1 MILTFEVV
9 DSSLVVLLWCFSL
22 ECVREF
28 VFSVTFFEVACLSSF
43 SEDISSKVK
52 VPHKNDKRGYYGSGE
67 SVSVYLGGGIYLDIR
82 GRGRCGNG
90 AEM

>member
-43 SEDISSKVK
+43 SEDISSTKSRFPTK
-52 VPHKNDKRGYYGSGE
+52 MTRGGTTGRE
-67 SVSVYLGGGIYLDIR
+67 NLYLST
-82 GRGRCGNG
+82 
-90 AEM
+90 

>member
-1 MILTFEVV
+1 M
-9 DSSLVVLLWCFSL
+9 
-22 ECVREF
+22 
-28 VFSVTFFEVACLSSF
+28 FSVTFFEVACLSSF
-43 SEDISSKVK
+43 SEDISSTKSRFPTK
-52 VPHKNDKRGYYGSGE
+52 MTRGGYYGSGE

>member
-22 ECVREF
+22 EYVREF

-52 VPHKNDKRGYYGSGE
+52 VPHQNDKRG
-67 SVSVYLGGGIYLDIR
+67 VLRV
-82 GRGRCGNG
+82 GRP
-90 AEM
+90 